1 MKKAEADK
9 AFEELRGNITAV
21 SLREAECPVCS
32 VSGTY
37 TGKYVE
43 DIEKNGEIKTVTGDC
58 PCVRAHGMMLY
69 LQSQG
74 LHGRYLRGMLKS
86 LKPSDL
92 CKLDHEKQAKVIA
105 KVQAAPD
112 EGWAFFGPPDTGKTT
127 LTVAIYKS
135 VIGREWFKY
144 NFGSSYE
151 ISQHVWRVTAR
162 QLCDEAQDYA
172 TGKYEDGVTK
182 FLSASG
188 PPTTVYTPTV
198 TRAKILRAKQK
209 NLVPHLFLEEMD
221 KVNLTEFRRAA
232 IFDVYSAVHE
242 CEGQIVLNSNLSWDE
257 FVQTFGETVWR
268 IDEACNKV
276 DFFRGTVHPPKVAL

>member
-1 MKKAEADK
+1 MKKAEVEK
-9 AFEELRGNITAV
+9 AMNALDSNLTAIA
-21 SLREAECPVCS
+21 LREAECPVCS
-32 VSGTY
+32 HDGTY
-37 TGKYVE
+37 ISRYVE
-43 DIEKNGEIKTVTGDC
+43 DVERNGEIVEVGRDC
-58 PCVRAHGMMLY
+58 PCVRANQFLEY
-69 LQSQG
+69 LKGQG
-74 LHGRYLRGMLKS
+74 LHGRYLRGVLNN

-92 CKLDHEKQAKVIA
+92 CKLDPEKQAKVIA

-112 EGWAFFGPPDTGKTT
+112 EGWAFFGPPGTGKST
-127 LTVAIYKS
+127 LSAAIYKN
-135 VIGREWFKY
+135 VAGREWYKHS
-144 NFGSSYE
+144 FGSSYE
-151 ISQHVWRVTAR
+151 INQHIWRITAR

-172 TGKYEDGVTK
+172 TGKYEEGVMK
-182 FLSASG
+182 FLSGGQA
-188 PPTTVYTPTV
+188 TTVYSPTV